1 MGALPGKMVA
11 NQPYEVHL
19 TTRAKGRV
27 ERGFLTAQDRLVK
40 GLRVA
45 GASTLE
51 QANQYLER
59 EYVPW
64 WNANRT
70 VHPAHDSD
78 AHRSLE
84 RTQELAAILSHV
96 EQRQVDNGYI
106 LQLDGK
112 FIASIGGISGPDC
125 ARRRFGSKHVWMDRW
140 QCASTMLTCGERCE
154 KPTPVNSVS
163 GPVSAQ
169 PRRAPN
175 AGGKSA
181 WMKTFWDRPSP
192 TLRQAVAIANAT
204 S

>member
-1 MGALPGKMVA
+1 
-11 NQPYEVHL
+11 
-19 TTRAKGRV
+19 
-27 ERGFLTAQDRLVK
+27 
-40 GLRVA
+40 VA

-112 FIASIGGISGPDC
+112 FYRIDRRDIRTGLRKAHVRVE
-125 ARRRFGSKHVWMDRW
+125 ARLDGSVAVRFNDAYLRV
-140 QCASTMLTCGERCE
+140 ERCE